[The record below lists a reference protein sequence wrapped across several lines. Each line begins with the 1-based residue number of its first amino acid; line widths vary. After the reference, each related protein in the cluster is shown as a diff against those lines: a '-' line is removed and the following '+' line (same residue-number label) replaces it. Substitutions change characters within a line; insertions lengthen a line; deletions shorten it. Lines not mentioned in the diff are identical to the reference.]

1 MLRYSLLIS
10 FVLTSQLSFA
20 ASREPVRSK
29 LGMVVSTNHLASQV
43 GAEILKKGGNAVD
56 ASVAVGLALAV
67 TWPSGGNIGGGGF
80 MLMRT
85 SDGKSE
91 VIDYRERAP
100 LAATRDMYVDSSGQI
115 IKDASTVGYKAVGVP
130 GTIAGFALAHKRYGS
145 LPWKTI
151 VEPARKLAADGFI
164 VNIHYERALKNV
176 APMLMKFEDS
186 AKIFLRG
193 KENKPYVEGER
204 IRQPELAATLARI
217 QKIGARDFYEGET
230 AKLIVAD
237 MKKHGGLVTMQDLK
251 EYEPTI
257 RKPLEGK
264 YRGYTVLTMPPPS
277 SGGAVLLQEL
287 NILENYNL
295 PEWGYQSAN
304 ALHVTIEAMKHA
316 FADRA
321 KLFGDTDFVKVPVA
335 GIIDAAYAKLKMQK
349 ISLEKATPSKEIS
362 AGTPSGLESTETTH
376 YTVVD
381 NKGMV
386 VSNTY
391 TLNGSF
397 GAGAVAHKTGVMLN
411 NEMDDFTSKP
421 GEPNMYGLIQDEK
434 NAIAPKKRPLSSMS
448 PTIVLKDNKFYFSA
462 GSPGGP
468 TIINTVFQVVTNIID
483 FNMTAQEAVDAPRM
497 HHQWMPDEIYY
508 EPMGLNSELKLALE
522 KRGHVF
528 TQRPRRIGDAHVIL
542 FDEKQGVLLGA
553 ADPRLGGL
561 AVGL

>member
-1 MLRYSLLIS
+1 MRQHLLLIS
-10 FVLTSQLSFA
+10 FIFIAQLSFA
-20 ASREPVRSK
+20 ASREPERSK

-43 GAEILKKGGNAVD
+43 GADILKKGGNAVD
-56 ASVAVGLALAV
+56 ASIAVGLALAV

-80 MLMRT
+80 MLMR
-85 SDGKSE
+85 SADGKSE

-100 LAATRDMYVDSSGQI
+100 LSSTRDMYIDGNGQI
-115 IKDASTVGYKAVGVP
+115 IKNASTVGYKAVGVP
-130 GTIAGFALAHKRYGS
+130 GTIAGFAMAHKRHGV

-176 APMLMKFEDS
+176 APMLEKFEDS

-193 KENKPYVEGER
+193 KQNRPYLEGER
-204 IRQPELAATLARI
+204 MRQPDLAATLARI
-217 QKIGARDFYEGET
+217 QKHGARDFYEGET
-230 AKLIVAD
+230 AKLIAAD
-237 MKKHGGLVTMQDLK
+237 MKKHGGLVTLQDLK
-251 EYEPTI
+251 DYEPSL
-257 RKPLEGK
+257 RKPLEGR
-264 YRGYTVLTMPPPS
+264 YRGFTILTMPPPS

-287 NILENYNL
+287 NILQNYNL
-295 PEWGYQSAN
+295 SEWGYQSPN
-304 ALHVTIEAMKHA
+304 AFHVLIEAMKHS

-321 KLFGDTDFVKVPVA
+321 KLFGDTDFVKVPLL
-335 GIIDAAYAKLKMQK
+335 GIIDPVYAKLKAQK
-349 ISLEKATPSKEIS
+349 INLEKATPSQSIT
-362 AGTPSGLESTETTH
+362 AGSPDGLESTETTH
-376 YTVVD
+376 YSVVD
-381 NKGMV
+381 KNGMV

-468 TIINTVFQVVTNIID
+468 TIINTVLQVVTNIVD
-483 FNMTAQEAVDAPRM
+483 FSMTAQEAVDAPRI
-497 HHQWMPDEIYY
+497 HHQWMPDEIYF
-508 EPMGLNSELKLALE
+508 EPMGINSELKLALE

-528 TQRPRRIGDAHVIL
+528 SQKPRKIGDAHVIL